1 MTRKHFEAIAKAL
14 KERKADLYICEAI
27 AHECGV
33 FNPAFDRAKFLKAC
47 GH

>member
-14 KERKADLYICEAI
+14 REKKADRFICEAV
-27 AHECGV
+27 AYECGV
-33 FNPAFDRAKFLKAC
+33 FNPHFDREKFLKAC